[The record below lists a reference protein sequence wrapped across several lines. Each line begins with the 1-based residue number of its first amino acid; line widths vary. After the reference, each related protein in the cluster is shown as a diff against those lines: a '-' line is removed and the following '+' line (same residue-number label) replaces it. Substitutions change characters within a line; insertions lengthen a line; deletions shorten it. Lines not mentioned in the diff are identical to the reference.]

1 MKLFRGLLLCLVLA
15 VLGAVLWQRFAH
27 DQGQVIVS
35 LQGTTYV
42 TTVTKAL
49 IIAIAVLFALWLVLW
64 LLRLPFRLW
73 RQHRNRQTRVRM
85 AGGLL
90 ALHEGRWTRA
100 EKLLVQAADDPSMRL
115 TARLGAAQA
124 AQARGDAAAFDQ
136 HLLAAGSENSDSAT
150 ALARADA
157 LLAGGRAQDA
167 IVVLDT
173 AAQKAP
179 LSPRALLLRTR
190 ALVATRRSF
199 EAYGAL
205 GALKSAQSLS
215 PSEHATLEAELA
227 AQSLRESDDANALA
241 DRWDRLLAPLRAR
254 SEVVAAY
261 AQRAVELGMEDA
273 AASAINAALK
283 NQWSETLALQ
293 FGRIPPGRI
302 AATQPNARLLTAEG
316 WLRGH
321 SDSPALA
328 VTLGRLT
335 REQQQWGKAEDYLHR
350 ALAQG
355 AGADAW
361 EELGNVYAAQNDDT
375 AARLCYLNALRAARG
390 EATEAIPGRGV
401 REQIFDASV
410 IEERDQHGV
419 PRLPG
424 A

>member
-1 MKLFRGLLLCLVLA
+1 MKLFRFLLSCLALA
-15 VLGAVLWQRFAH
+15 ALGALLWQHFAA

-35 LQGTTYV
+35 LHGTTYV

-49 IIAIAVLFALWLVLW
+49 IIAVAVLFALWLVLS

-73 RQHRNRQTRVRM
+73 RQHRNRQTRARM

-124 AQARGDAAAFDQ
+124 AQSRGDAAAFDR
-136 HLLAAGSENSDSAT
+136 HLQAADAETGGAAI

-157 LLAGGRAQDA
+157 LLASGRTQDA
-167 IVVLDT
+167 IDTLDA

-179 LSPRALLLRTR
+179 PSPRALLLRTR
-190 ALVATRRSF
+190 ALIASRRSG

-205 GALKSAQSLS
+205 GALKNAQTLS
-215 PSEHATLEAELA
+215 PDDHAALEAELA

-241 DRWDRLLAPLRAR
+241 DCWDRLLVPLRAR
-254 SEVVAAY
+254 SEIVAAY
-261 AQRAVELGMEDA
+261 AQRAVEVRMEDA
-273 AASAINAALK
+273 AASAIDSAL
-283 NQWSETLALQ
+283 NNHWNEALALQ
-293 FGRIPPGRI
+293 FGRIPQGRI
-302 AATQPNARLLTAEG
+302 AATQPNARLLTAES
-316 WLRGH
+316 WLQGH

-328 VTLGRLT
+328 ITLGRLH
-335 REQQQWGKAEDYLHR
+335 RELQQWGKAEDSLHR
-350 ALAQG
+350 AIAQG
-355 AGADAW
+355 AGPDAW
-361 EELGNVYAAQNDDT
+361 EELGHVYAAQNDDA
-375 AARLCYLNALRAARG
+375 AARLCYLNALRAGRG
-390 EATEAIPGRGV
+390 EPTEPVPGRGL

-424 A
+424 